1 MAVVQP
7 AGGGRRRLYCT
18 NAHRAEARRRR
29 LADSPE
35 AAPGEFLGPI
45 LERLASVLNDL
56 RGHEATL
63 RSIDPARQAMETA
76 QLRAESTAEVLAA
89 QQAAARAAEE
99 AARIS
104 EQLSAERADWDR
116 ERAGYQSQI
125 EELRA
130 STSSAVVALD
140 EARAAH
146 RAELDERDQ
155 RAARSAA
162 ADEEEAGR
170 LARELDL
177 ADTEAAA
184 SRARADAA
192 DHRASS
198 AEDEARKAAERARG
212 LEAEIISL
220 RAHTAQTQSAMETA
234 SVRAEAAERLLEDS
248 RAELQAS
255 RERHDGSL
263 SQLHEQVAQLIA
275 RTPAPRP
282 AGKIGAKKAPVPT
295 A

>member
-1 MAVVQP
+1 M
-7 AGGGRRRLYCT
+7 
-18 NAHRAEARRRR
+18 
-29 LADSPE
+29 
-35 AAPGEFLGPI
+35 GPI

-56 RGHEATL
+56 RGHEAIL
-63 RSIDPARQAMETA
+63 RSIDPTRQAMETA

-89 QQAAARAAEE
+89 QQTAARAAEE

-116 ERAGYQSQI
+116 ERTGYQTQI

-146 RAELDERDQ
+146 RSELDERDR

-162 ADEEEAGR
+162 AHEEEASR
-170 LARELDL
+170 LARELDQ

-184 SRARADAA
+184 ARARADAA

-198 AEDEARKAAERARG
+198 SEEEARKAAERVRG
-212 LEAEIISL
+212 LEAEITSL
-220 RAHTAQTQSAMETA
+220 RVHAAHSQSAMEA
-234 SVRAEAAERLLEDS
+234 AIVRAEAAERLLGDA
-248 RAELQAS
+248 RAELLAS
-255 RERHDGSL
+255 WDRHDGSL
-263 SQLHEQVAQLIA
+263 SQLQEQVAQLIA
-275 RTPAPRP
+275 RTPARRP
-282 AGKIGAKKAPVPT
+282 AGKTAKKAPVPT
-295 A
+295 S